1 MENIVL
7 YLLCGS
13 LVISKCKH
21 SKLSKKKTKMNLF
34 YPTIGYCPSHSEAIA
49 ESMAQSYSAMSI
61 LYLCLYIYVFFI
73 CFCCKIIALAAKRS
87 ISNIEMCKPLLDVRL
102 L

>member
-1 MENIVL
+1 MKNIVL

-13 LVISKCKH
+13 LVMSKCKH

-49 ESMAQSYSAMSI
+49 ESMAQSYSAMSLPI
-61 LYLCLYIYVFFI
+61 YAYIFMYVSYVFVT
-73 CFCCKIIALAAKRS
+73 K
-87 ISNIEMCKPLLDVRL
+87 
-102 L
+102 